1 MIKNLSY
8 EKKALYVFIIVNI
21 LVWSGL
27 GLIRSVLPTD
37 ALECIYWGGLHDF
50 GTPKHPPLCGWIT
63 YTVYSIFKTDFSIYL
78 MSQLF
83 VLAGI
88 WYIYKLAQIFLDE
101 NKAILA
107 TIMMEGCWAYNYIT
121 GYYGFNPD
129 VILLCILPIMT
140 YIFYQCITNNKTS
153 DWIKLGIIVGIAFLN
168 KYQTVLILSAMF
180 LWALIFKR
188 EVFKQKTFYI
198 SVLIAFLIFLPHLI
212 WLFKY
217 DFFPLLYFESEMY
230 DKSLLAHF
238 IQSGVFLIMQIAA
251 IAGILVLFGILLV
264 KQKTPIKININWNKE
279 SAFLIIFGLLPL
291 VIHLLM
297 GLIGGGNM
305 RPRWGF
311 EFLFLTSIMLF
322 YFIPTKELSK
332 DDFRCILKFTYSI
345 MLIIFISMGTLLSVE
360 KNYRSRYPVEIVYKD
375 LNTKWTEATGKPL
388 KYLGG
393 YIEWTLPLTVYSKDH
408 PQIILDTNNYKNIW
422 INEEDLKKSG
432 ILVIDRTIEGLERY
446 VHKSCPYLD
455 ENYEIKPIEYKFT
468 VQNAYNMPREYTVY
482 YHIVEPEKD

>member
-1 MIKNLSY
+1 MIKNLSS
-8 EKKALYVFIIVNI
+8 EKKSFLIFLLINL
-21 LVWSGL
+21 LVWSCL

-63 YTVYSIFKTDFSIYL
+63 YLVYSIFKTDFSIYL

-83 VLAGI
+83 VITGI
-88 WYIYKLAQIFLDE
+88 WYIYKLAKIFLDE

-107 TIMMEGCWAYNYIT
+107 TIMMEGCWVYSYIT

-129 VILLCILPIMT
+129 VILLCVLPVLT
-140 YIFYQCITNNKTS
+140 YVFYNCMKNNKTS
-153 DWIKLGIIVGIAFLN
+153 DWIMLGIIVGLSFLN
-168 KYQTVLILSAMF
+168 KYQTVLILASMF
-180 LWALIFKR
+180 TWALIFKR
-188 EVFKQKTFYI
+188 EVFKQKTFYM
-198 SVLIAFLIFLPHLI
+198 SVAIAFLIFLPHLI

-230 DKSLLAHF
+230 DTGWLTHIIGASL
-238 IQSGVFLIMQIAA
+238 FLIMQIAA
-251 IAGILVLFGILLV
+251 ILGVVALFSLLLL
-264 KQKTPIKININWNKE
+264 KQKTPLKIELNWDKD

-291 VIHLLM
+291 VIHLSM
-297 GLIGGGNM
+297 GLLGGGTM

-311 EFLFLTSIMLF
+311 EFLFLTGIMLF
-322 YFIPTKELSK
+322 YFIPTKEITK
-332 DDFRCILKFTYSI
+332 EDFNFILKFTYGA

-360 KNYRSRYPVEIVYKD
+360 KNYRSRYPVASVYND
-375 LNTKWTEATGKPL
+375 LKTSWEETTKTPL

-393 YIEWTLPLTVYSKDH
+393 YIEWTLPLTIYSKEH
-408 PQIILDTNNYKNIW
+408 PQIILDTNDYDNIW
-422 INEEDLKKSG
+422 IDEKDLRKSG
-432 ILVIDRTIEGLERY
+432 ILVIDRYENGLEKY

-455 ENYEIKPIEYKFT
+455 EDYEVKPIEYKFT
-468 VQNAYNMPREYTVY
+468 VKNAFNMPREYTVY